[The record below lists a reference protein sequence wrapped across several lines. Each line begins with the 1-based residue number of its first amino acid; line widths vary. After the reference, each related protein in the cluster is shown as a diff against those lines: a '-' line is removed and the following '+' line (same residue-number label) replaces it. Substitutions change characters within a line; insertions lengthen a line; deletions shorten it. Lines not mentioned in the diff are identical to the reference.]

1 MPNGCFRG
9 AVRLIPRSN
18 LSSDFHASLR
28 HFKPEKRGK
37 PLQRR
42 HDSELEFIETTTFR
56 PAKLLYDTTVY
67 IDILQRRFPRAGE
80 FMLRAVEAWHSAVSE
95 AELAA
100 ACGMLEPTHPGT
112 RNVVEEITAVIDQ
125 RPIQRT
131 ITPDRA
137 TWREAGIL
145 SGLLARLQGYSKD
158 QRRHVLND
166 ALVYV
171 TARRF
176 GCAVLTRNISD
187 FDFLQQ
193 LDPFGNVVFYRI

>member
-1 MPNGCFRG
+1 MRNGCFRG
-9 AVRLIPRSN
+9 AARLIPRSN
-18 LSSDFHASLR
+18 LSSEFQASLR

-42 HDSELEFIETTTFR
+42 PDSELEFIETTTFR

-67 IDILQRRFPRAGE
+67 IDILQYRFPRAGE

-100 ACGMLEPTHPGT
+100 ACGMLEPAHPGT
-112 RNVVEEITAVIDQ
+112 RNVIDEITAVIDH
-125 RPIQRT
+125 RPLQRT
-131 ITPDRA
+131 ITPDPA

-145 SGLLARLQGYSKD
+145 SGLLARLQGYGKD
-158 QRRHVLND
+158 QRRRVLND

-176 GCAVLTRNISD
+176 GCAVLTRNIGD

-193 LDPFGNVVFYRI
+193 LDPSGYVVFYRV